1 MKLGVLADVISCL
14 KTLSFGTPT
23 PGKHS
28 PEKKQFFDRKFDLG
42 DVAAEPQ
49 SLA

>member
-28 PEKKQFFDRKFDLG
+28 PEKSNFSTENSTWVTLQQNHR
-42 DVAAEPQ
+42 A
-49 SLA
+49 